1 MGKEEKEKQE
11 TVKEKKSFKET
22 VILMFRKK
30 WLTNTT
36 QTALLVAIL
45 VATFIGINLYIRNY
59 AELPEI
65 DVTENKIY
73 TLSDASKDAVSKIDE
88 NVKMYVYGFEE
99 NSSIISF
106 IKQYTK
112 ANEHLSYEFLTEQS
126 NLAKVQEYELSE
138 GYQII
143 ILETETS
150 SKIIDSKEFYSYD
163 YTTGQEVDLTEQT
176 LTNSLLSITTENKP
190 KVYFTTGH
198 DEYSIEEDLGV
209 LNTYLKNESYI
220 VSTVNLLT
228 TGKVPDDCNLL
239 MLMAPYKD
247 LVEIEVNAILDYINK
262 GGDLIITSDVGNIT
276 EGYANLQKIY
286 DQFGVTLN
294 HSGYVYE
301 TASNKM
307 LSNYPSIFMP
317 EVSASNNITADIYTD
332 GAIWL
337 AYSGRLNFA
346 SEEQLTALNVTR
358 EDILTSSENAL
369 FITDISQ
376 NSAAAAETAEQGKS
390 IIASVLTKTIT
401 PAVEASSGLESQDA
415 VESKL
420 MIMASSNFITDY
432 VIEQLSPTYPISYLA
447 NNKDFM
453 LNAISSLTYREDTLK
468 IRKDMATSTY
478 TPTAEQHAMVL
489 LIIFAVPIVIIL
501 TGILVWNFR
510 RRKR

>member
-1 MGKEEKEKQE
+1 MEKEEKKE
-11 TVKEKKSFKET
+11 TLKEKKSFKET

-30 WLTNTT
+30 WLTSTT

-45 VATFIGINLYIRNY
+45 VAAFIGINLYVRNY
-59 AELPEI
+59 VELPEI

-73 TLSDASKDAVSKIDE
+73 TLSDASKEAVANIDE
-88 NVKMYVYGFEE
+88 NVKMYIYGFEE
-99 NSSIISF
+99 DSSLISF
-106 IKQYTK
+106 VKQYTK
-112 ANEHLSYEFLTEQS
+112 VNNKLSYEILTEQS

-143 ILETETS
+143 VLETDIS
-150 SKIIDSKEFYSYD
+150 SKIIDTAHDFYSYD

-190 KVYFTTGH
+190 KIYFTTGH
-198 DEYSIEEDLGV
+198 DEYSIDEDLGV
-209 LNTYLKNESYI
+209 LSTYLKNESYT
-220 VSTVNLLT
+220 VSNINLLT
-228 TGKVPDDCNLL
+228 SGKVPDDCNLL
-239 MLMAPYKD
+239 ILMAPYKD
-247 LVEIEVNAILDYINK
+247 LVESEVNAILDYINK
-262 GGDLIITSDVGNIT
+262 GGDLLITSDVGNMT

-286 DQFGVTLN
+286 NQFGVSLN

-317 EVSASNNITADIYTD
+317 EVSASNDITADIYTD
-332 GAIWL
+332 GAVWL
-337 AYSGRLNFA
+337 AYSGRLNFVSA
-346 SEEQLTALNVTR
+346 EQLTALNVSR

-376 NSAAAAETAEQGKS
+376 NSTTAAETAEQGKS
-390 IIASVLTKTIT
+390 VIASLLTKTIT
-401 PAVEASSGLESQDA
+401 PAVEAAEGVEAQDA
-415 VESKL
+415 IESKL
-420 MIMASSNFITDY
+420 MIMANANFITDY

-453 LNAISSLTYREDTLK
+453 LNTISNLTYREDTLK
-468 IRKDMATSTY
+468 IRKDMSTSTY
-478 TPTAEQHAMVL
+478 TPTAEQHAIVL
-489 LIIFAVPIVIIL
+489 IIIFAVPIIIIVS
-501 TGILVWNFR
+501 GIVVWNLR